1 MSYLASSSNI
11 MNQNRQQEIINAAA
25 LLFQEKGFSAVS
37 MRDLA
42 AHLNIKA
49 ASLYNH
55 ISSKQEILAAIVL
68 EVAQEFTYHIN
79 TIFPEKSSTQE
90 KLEAIIQNHIEITLR
105 MTDKLACMNNDW
117 VHLQAE
123 NKEKYRHLR
132 NAYEDKF
139 RAILK
144 EGKEKGEIKDV
155 DLEIIVF
162 SFLATLRTLYLWYT
176 KKTSVEVEILQR
188 DLPKTLLDGII
199 S

>member
-1 MSYLASSSNI
+1 
-11 MNQNRQQEIINAAA
+11 MNKSRHQEIINTAAH
-25 LLFQEKGFSAVS
+25 LFKEKGYNAVS

-42 AHLNIKA
+42 SKLDIKA

>member
-1 MSYLASSSNI
+1 

-25 LLFQEKGFSAVS
+25 LLFKEKGFSAVS

-55 ISSKQEILAAIVL
+55 ISSKQEILASIVL
-68 EVAQEFTYHIN
+68 QVAEEFTTHIN
-79 TIFPEKSSTQE
+79 SISPENLSTQE
-90 KLEAIIQNHIEITLR
+90 KLEAIIQNHIDITLR
-105 MTDKLACMNNDW
+105 LTNKLACMNNDW
-117 VHLQAE
+117 IHLKDE
-123 NKEKYRHLR
+123 NKEKYRDLR

-139 RAILK
+139 RTILK
-144 EGKEKGEIKDV
+144 EGKDKGEIKDV

-162 SFLATLRTLYLWYT
+162 SFLTTLRTLYLWYA
-176 KKTSVEVEILQR
+176 KKTSVEVEILQK
-188 DLPKTLLDGII
+188 DLPKTLLNGII